1 MNNVPLCVD
10 LDGTLIR
17 TNTLL
22 ETALGALKKNPLFII
37 SLIQALPRGKAQ
49 VKRLIGEQFSADPST
64 LPYNKEF
71 LAWITNEHAHGRKL
85 ILATASDELIARTIA
100 HHLGIFSDVIAST
113 PKASVTAGGK
123 ALVLC
128 NIFGTNGFS
137 YAGNSRDDL
146 AVWNC
151 AKSAIVV
158 DAPTSIVSRIKKDS
172 IIEKQFTTI
181 KILPLKV
188 IAKTMRIHQWVKN
201 ALLFIPA
208 LAAHE
213 LVRTDVALHAV
224 FGFLSFSLLASAV
237 YIINDITDIPSDRAH
252 ATKKY
257 RPIASG
263 AIYINHAIILGLV
276 CAIGSIA
283 IATITLPVSFF
294 WILGI
299 YLAINICYSIFA
311 KKIAY
316 VDILILAS
324 LYVLR
329 IFAGSFATGIATS
342 KWLFVWTL
350 FFFLSLAIMKR
361 VIELLKHTKEE
372 KIHGRGYQ
380 KRDRVFLEYAGIVAA
395 GVSVIVLVLY
405 IHSPSISALYTSPP
419 LLWGVVAIVVAW
431 LCRIWTL
438 ALEGKLPDDPVLF
451 AAKDPISYGATCAI
465 IATMLLASN

>member
-10 LDGTLIR
+10 LDGTLVR

-22 ETALGALKKNPLFII
+22 ETTLGALKKNPLFII
-37 SLIQALPRGKAQ
+37 PLLRAFPKGKAY
-49 VKRLIGEQFSADPST
+49 VKRVIGDQFSADPST
-64 LPYNKEF
+64 LPYNEEF
-71 LAWITNEHAHGRKL
+71 LAWITSEHAHGRTL
-85 ILATASDELIARTIA
+85 ILATASDEKIAQHIA
-100 HHLGIFSDVIAST
+100 SHLGIFSDVIAST
-113 PKASVTAGGK
+113 PEASITAQGK

-128 NIFGTNGFS
+128 RIFGTNGFS
-137 YAGNSRDDL
+137 YAGNSHDDL
-146 AVWNC
+146 NVWNC
-151 AKSAIVV
+151 AKNAILV
-158 DAPTSIVSRIKKDS
+158 DAPANIISHIKKGI
-172 IIEKQFTTI
+172 IIEKEFTTT
-181 KILPLKV
+181 KTLGFKV
-188 IAKTMRIHQWVKN
+188 VAKTMRIHQWVKN

-213 LVRTDVALHAV
+213 LLRTDVASHAV

-237 YIINDITDIPSDRAH
+237 YIINDIADIPSDRAH

-263 AIYINHAIILGLV
+263 AISIHHAITIGIL
-276 CAIGSIA
+276 CSIGSIA
-283 IATITLPVSFF
+283 IATITLPLSFF
-294 WILGI
+294 LILGI
-299 YLAINICYSIFA
+299 YLVINICYSIFA

-316 VDILILAS
+316 LDILILAS

-372 KIHGRGYQ
+372 KIDGRGYH
-380 KRDRVFLEYAGIVAA
+380 KRDRVFLEYAGIATA
-395 GVSVIVLVLY
+395 SISVVVLVLY
-405 IHSPSISALYTSPP
+405 IHSPSISILYTYPL
-419 LLWGVVAIVVAW
+419 LLWGVVAIVIAW
-431 LCRIWTL
+431 LCRIWAL
-438 ALEGKLPDDPVLF
+438 ALKGKLPDDPVLF